1 MRGLVLEGG
10 GAKGS
15 YQLGAYKALLE
26 MDIEISGITGT
37 SIGAINGAMIAQ
49 GDFDKAKELWMAI
62 DPEEVFKMSTEDLSD
77 LMNLNFD
84 KNNFSRIFGRIKKI
98 FDNKGIDLDNIRR
111 YLDTYVDEQKVRKSQ
126 LDFGLV
132 TYSLTDFE
140 PLELFIEDIP
150 EGKLVEYLLASSYL
164 PAFKGEKLD
173 GKRFIDG
180 AVHDNLPINMLA
192 RKGYNEIIAVRTY
205 GSGRIRPV
213 DDEVSVSV
221 QYIGPTEDLGRVLE
235 FVPERIE
242 HNIRLGYL
250 DTWRHYENLQGTNYY
265 IRAVDDEDYY
275 FQLWQTIDNKSV
287 LEAGRLLGCK
297 EFPAKRLLFE
307 KIIPRLQ
314 SLLELEETVGYRE
327 LLVAALEVL
336 AAKLDIE
343 PYEIYDFDEF
353 IRKIEK
359 RYQSGMELDFR
370 ELPDFLKQNELLS
383 RAVRDDLA
391 LELISILFDGFFQHE
406 KRLELA
412 GLESSENGNAEF
424 GNDGARFG
432 DDSAGIGNDK
442 SKFSKEE
449 KDDN

>member
-49 GDFDKAKELWMAI
+49 GDFEKAKDLWMAI

-84 KNNFSRIFGRIKKI
+84 RNNVGRIFGRIKNI
-98 FDNKGIDLDNIRR
+98 FENKGIDVEHIRK
-111 YLDTYVDEQKVRKSQ
+111 YLDEFVDEDKVRSSQ

-150 EGKLVEYLLASSYL
+150 EGKLVEYLIASSYL

-180 AVHDNLPINMLA
+180 AVHDNLPINMLVG
-192 RKGYNEIIAVRTY
+192 RGYNEIIAIRTY
-205 GSGRIRPV
+205 GSGRVRPV
-213 DDEVSVSV
+213 DDEASVSV
-221 QYIGPTEDLGRVLE
+221 QHIGPTEDLGRVLE

-250 DTWRHYENLQGTNYY
+250 DTKRHYENLKGTNYY
-265 IRAVDDEDYY
+265 IRAEDDEDYY
-275 FQLWQTIDNKSV
+275 FQLWQTIDNASV

-297 EFPAKRLLFE
+297 DYPAKRLLFE

-314 SLLELEETVGYRE
+314 GLLELEETVGYQE
-327 LLVAALEVL
+327 LLIASLEVL
-336 AAKLDIE
+336 AAKLEIE
-343 PYEIYDFDEF
+343 PYEIYDFSEF
-353 IRKIEK
+353 VRMIEK
-359 RYQSGMELDFR
+359 RYQTGLELDFK
-370 ELPDFLKQNELLS
+370 EIPDFLKQNELLS

-391 LELISILFDGFFQHE
+391 LELVTTLFDGFFQHRE
-406 KRLELA
+406 RLELA
-412 GLESSENGNAEF
+412 SIDGDNDSLDSDHGLDADNSL
-424 GNDGARFG
+424 DK
-432 DDSAGIGNDK
+432 GIMSNN
-442 SKFSKEE
+442 SKEE
-449 KDDN
+449 NDDD

>member
-49 GDFDKAKELWMAI
+49 GDFEKAKDLWMAI

-84 KNNFSRIFGRIKKI
+84 RNNFSRIFGKVKNI
-98 FDNKGIDLDNIRR
+98 FENKGIDVEHIRK
-111 YLDTYVDEQKVRKSQ
+111 YLDEFVDEDKVRSSQ

-150 EGKLVEYLLASSYL
+150 EGKLVEYLIASSYL

-180 AVHDNLPINMLA
+180 AVHDNLPINMLV
-192 RKGYNEIIAVRTY
+192 RKGYKDIIAIRTY
-205 GSGRIRPV
+205 GSGRVRPV

-221 QYIGPTEDLGRVLE
+221 QHIGPTEDLGRVLE

-250 DTWRHYENLQGTNYY
+250 DTKRHYENLKGTNYY
-265 IRAVDDEDYY
+265 IRADDDEDYY
-275 FQLWQTIDNKSV
+275 FQLWQTIDNAAV
-287 LEAGRLLGCK
+287 LEAGRLLGSK
-297 EFPAKRLLFE
+297 DFPARRLLFE

-314 SLLELEETVGYRE
+314 GLLELDETVGYQE
-327 LLVAALEVL
+327 LLIASLEVL
-336 AAKLDIE
+336 AAKLEIE
-343 PYEIYDFDEF
+343 PYEIYDFSEF
-353 IRKIEK
+353 VRMIEK
-359 RYQSGMELDFR
+359 RYQTGLELDFK
-370 ELPDFLKQNELLS
+370 EIPDFLKQNELLS

-391 LELISILFDGFFQHE
+391 LELVTTLFDGFFQHRE
-406 KRLELA
+406 RLELA
-412 GLESSENGNAEF
+412 SIDGDNDSLDSDHGLDADNSL
-424 GNDGARFG
+424 DK
-432 DDSAGIGNDK
+432 GIMSNN
-442 SKFSKEE
+442 SKEE
-449 KDDN
+449 NDDD

>member
-15 YQLGAYKALLE
+15 YQLCAYRALLE
-26 MDIEISGITGT
+26 MDIKISGITGT

-49 GDFDKAKELWMAI
+49 GDFEKAKDLWMAI
-62 DPEEVFKMSTEDLSD
+62 DPEEIFKMSTEDLSD
-77 LMNLNFD
+77 LMNLNLD
-84 KNNFSRIFGRIKKI
+84 RNNFGRIFGRIKNI
-98 FDNKGIDLDNIRR
+98 FENKGIDVEHIRR
-111 YLDTYVDEQKVRKSQ
+111 YLDEFVDEDKVRSSQ

-150 EGKLVEYLLASSYL
+150 EGKLVEYLIARSYL

-192 RKGYNEIIAVRTY
+192 GRGYNEIIAIRTY

-250 DTWRHYENLQGTNYY
+250 DTKRSYENLKGNNYY
-265 IRAVDDEDYY
+265 IRADDDEDYY
-275 FQLWQTIDNKSV
+275 FQLWQTINNAAV

-297 EFPAKRLLFE
+297 GYPAKRLLFE

-314 SLLELEETVGYRE
+314 SLLELDETVGYQG

-336 AAKLDIE
+336 AAKLEID
-343 PYEIYDFDEF
+343 PYQIYDFSEF
-353 IRKIEK
+353 VRMIEEQ
-359 RYQSGMELDFR
+359 YQTGLELDFK
-370 ELPDFLKQNELLS
+370 EIPDFLKQNELLS
-383 RAVRDDLA
+383 RVVRDDLA
-391 LELISILFDGFFQHE
+391 LELVTTLFDGFFQHRE
-406 KRLELA
+406 RLELA
-412 GLESSENGNAEF
+412 DFDGNNESLSR
-424 GNDGARFG
+424 GNDSLVT
-432 DDSAGIGNDK
+432 DNSLDKGIMSNN
-442 SKFSKEE
+442 SKEE
-449 KDDN
+449 NDDN

>member
-49 GDFDKAKELWMAI
+49 GDFEKAKDLWMAI

-84 KNNFSRIFGRIKKI
+84 RNNVGRIFGRIKNI
-98 FDNKGIDLDNIRR
+98 FENKGIDVEHIRK
-111 YLDTYVDEQKVRKSQ
+111 YLDEFVDEDKVRSSQ

-150 EGKLVEYLLASSYL
+150 EGKLVEYLIASSYL

-192 RKGYNEIIAVRTY
+192 GRGYNEIIAIRTY

-250 DTWRHYENLQGTNYY
+250 DTWRHYENLKGTNYY
-265 IRAVDDEDYY
+265 IRADEDEDYY
-275 FQLWQTIDNKSV
+275 FQLWQTIDNASV

-297 EFPAKRLLFE
+297 DFPARRLLFE

-314 SLLELEETVGYRE
+314 GLLELDETVGYRE
-327 LLVAALEVL
+327 LLIAALEVL
-336 AAKLDIE
+336 AAKLEIE
-343 PYEIYDFDEF
+343 PYEIYNFSEF
-353 IRKIEK
+353 VRMIEK
-359 RYQSGMELDFR
+359 RYQTGLELDFK
-370 ELPDFLKQNELLS
+370 EIPDFLKQNELLS

-391 LELISILFDGFFQHE
+391 LELVTTLFDGFFQHRE
-406 KRLELA
+406 RLELA
-412 GLESSENGNAEF
+412 SIDGDNESLDSDDGL
-424 GNDGARFG
+424 DGG
-432 DDSAGIGNDK
+432 VMSNN
-442 SKFSKEE
+442 SKEE
-449 KDDN
+449 NDDN